1 MGGRIHIWMVCV
13 VTAFFAV
20 ARANA
25 GAYTF
30 KSYQVENGLSQNS
43 VLSILQDREGFMWF
57 GTKDGLNCFD
67 GYSFKV
73 YRRQSGVETSL
84 GNNFVFSLR
93 EDSHGRFWVGTG
105 RGVWLFDKERET
117 FRKFR
122 VEVSGRDI
130 LTAQISAIMEDDAG
144 DIWLATHGQGLFRID
159 RNLACTHHFQT
170 PQIPS
175 NFIGS
180 VVQDKM
186 GCIWVGT
193 VGKGIVMLDPAT
205 SRVDSLPE
213 YVSEGIRDKVIS
225 SLYCDDSNNVW
236 VGTSK
241 EGLHCINNRALQVQH
256 YLDKSILNI
265 RSITQYLDDV
275 IVMGSDN
282 GLVMLDTSTGEYR
295 LTNKSLNSNLSDNSI
310 FSIIRDRENSL
321 WIGTYFGGVNYYS
334 PLINRF
340 EHYYSC
346 NGHRNFNGNIVSQIR
361 QDKNGKIWIGTDDK
375 GLSLFDP
382 QTGQFEPSAL
392 CGKVTYHN
400 VQAILCN
407 DDYLWVGLYNKGIN
421 RIDLKTGRVKNYVS
435 RPGDSTGIDDSNIF
449 AITRLSTGELLFAT
463 PIGVNVYNAAEDNFT
478 RIPQLVNV
486 FVKSMLEDY
495 LGNLWFATNNEGV
508 WCRTKGGQWCRY
520 VNNPA
525 DAGSLSYNAV
535 NYIYED
541 RKNRLW
547 FCTDGGGVCLWNH
560 RDKTFRTIDENRG
573 LPNNVVYAIVDDLN
587 GHLWVSTNKGLAAI
601 SEEDWTVRTYNSSQ
615 RIQNVLYNYN
625 AVLRDRDNYL
635 YFGGVNG
642 FVRFDPREIT
652 PNDFTP
658 AVKITAVSV
667 LNRDIPVSEDG
678 DKRFVLKRNQSTF
691 RFDFVLLSYVSP
703 PDNLYAYKLE
713 GFDRDWT
720 TVQGYPHAHYMNI
733 PSGKYRFR
741 VRAANSDG
749 VWNDRSAEVEIV
761 VRRPFFS
768 SVAMLVLYTALLL
781 AGIWFWVRRF
791 RSRVKARSEKK
802 FLEDKINFFTNI
814 AHEIRTPLSLIT
826 APLENIIK
834 SGDGTV
840 QTRDNLHV
848 IERNSN
854 RLLELVNQLLDFRK
868 IEEEMF
874 ILNRERTDING
885 IVRKVYAQYEY
896 EARAKNI
903 DLRIELPGEEVG
915 CLVDAEAIFK
925 VISNLMS
932 NAMKFTRDTIWLE
945 LCRDEGAAV
954 VRVRDNGA
962 GLDDRDAGR
971 IFDPFV
977 QGSNNTLSAGSGIG
991 LALAQALARKNKG
1004 EIELDRSCGQGAVF
1018 VLTLPLAE
1026 AAADESLAKHATHSF
1041 GGAAEDNRQRILVVE
1056 DNDELR
1062 EFICR
1067 SLSDQY
1073 TIASAVDGVQAL
1085 KVLDNEGVVDLVI
1098 SDVMMPRID
1107 GLELCKRIKND
1118 PAYSHI
1124 PVILLSAKVDQS
1136 VKIKGFEQGA
1146 DVYIEKPFSMDQLK
1160 AQIGSAIEN
1169 RMRLRDNFV
1178 RSPLQYLREN
1188 HGGCDI
1194 QFLNKL
1200 NDTILS
1206 NLTNTEFS
1214 INGLAELFCMSRSS
1228 LHKKI
1233 KALTGLTPNDYI
1245 KLIRLNKA
1253 AELLSSGSYKVNEV
1267 CYLVGFNTPSYFAKC
1282 FYKQFNKLPSSQLD

>member
-1 MGGRIHIWMVCV
+1 MCRGIYRGAVC
-13 VTAFFAV
+13 AV
-20 ARANA
+20 AALFAIVRADA
-25 GAYTF
+25 RAYTF

-43 VLSILQDREGFMWF
+43 VLSIMQDREGFMWF
-57 GTKDGLNCFD
+57 GTKDGLNRFD
-67 GYSFKV
+67 GYSFRV
-73 YRRQSGVETSL
+73 YRRQSGAETAL

-93 EDSHGRFWVGTG
+93 EDSRGRFWVGTG
-105 RGVWLFDKERET
+105 QGAYLFDKAEET
-117 FRKFR
+117 FCRFR
-122 VEVSGRDI
+122 VEEAGSDA
-130 LTAQISAIMEDDAG
+130 LTAQISAIMEDAAG

-159 RNLACTHHFQT
+159 AALECVHHFQT
-170 PQIPS
+170 PEIPS

-180 VVQDKM
+180 IVQDKM
-186 GCIWVGT
+186 GAVWVGT
-193 VGKGIVMLDPAT
+193 VGKGIARIDPAT
-205 SRVDSLPE
+205 GRLDPLPG
-213 YVSEGIRDKVIS
+213 YVAEGIRDKVIS
-225 SLYCDDSNNVW
+225 SLYCDDHNNVW

-241 EGLHCINNRALQVQH
+241 EGLHCIDTRASQVLH
-256 YLDKSILNI
+256 YLDGSILNI
-265 RSITQYLDDV
+265 RSITQYLDDGM
-275 IVMGSDN
+275 VMGSDN
-282 GLVMLDTSTGEYR
+282 GLVMLDPATGEWR
-295 LTNKSLNSNLSDNSI
+295 LTSRSHNGNLSDNSI
-310 FSIIRDRENSL
+310 FSIVRDRENSL

-340 EHYYSC
+340 EHYSSG
-346 NGHRNFNGNIVSQIR
+346 NGHPHFCGNIVSQIR
-361 QDKNGKIWIGTDDK
+361 QDPSGRIWIGTDDE

-382 QTGQFEPSAL
+382 RSGRFCPSEL
-392 CGKVTYHN
+392 RDKISYHN
-400 VQAILCN
+400 VQAVLC
-407 DDYLWVGLYNKGIN
+407 DDDRMWVGLYNKGID
-421 RIDLKTGRVKNYVS
+421 RVDLKTGRVVRYVN
-435 RPGDSTGIDDSNIF
+435 RPGDATAIDDNNIF

-463 PIGVNVYNAAEDNFT
+463 PIGVNVYDAARDRFT
-478 RIPQLVNV
+478 RIPELVNV
-486 FVKSMLEDY
+486 FVKSILEDY

-508 WCRTKGGQWCRY
+508 WCRTQSGEWRHY
-520 VNNPA
+520 VNDPC
-525 DAGSLSYNAV
+525 DAASLSYNAV

-547 FCTDGGGVCLWNH
+547 FCTDGGGVCAWDH
-560 RDKTFRTIDENRG
+560 GEKAFRTIDEACG

-587 GHLWVSTNKGLAAI
+587 GRLWVSTNKGLAAI
-601 SEEDWTVRTYNSSQ
+601 CEEDWSVATYNSSQ
-615 RIQNVLYNYN
+615 RIQNILYNYN

-642 FVRFDPREIT
+642 FVRFDPTRIV

-658 AVKITAVSV
+658 QVKITAMSV
-667 LNRDIPVSEDG
+667 LDRNMPLPAGDG
-678 DKRFVLKRNQSTF
+678 RVVLKRKESTF

-703 PDNLYAYKLE
+703 SDNLYAYKLE
-713 GFDRDWT
+713 GFDREWT
-720 TVQGYPHAHYMNI
+720 TVRGYPHAHYMNI
-733 PSGKYRFR
+733 PSGRYTFR

-749 VWNDRSAEVEIV
+749 VWNESCAETQIV

-768 SVAMLVLYTALLL
+768 SVAMLALYGVLLL
-781 AGIWFWVRRF
+781 AAIWFWVRRF
-791 RSRVKARSEKK
+791 RRRVKVRSEKR
-802 FLEDKINFFTNI
+802 FLEEKISFFTNI

-834 SGDGTV
+834 SGDGNA

-874 ILNRERTDING
+874 IFNHERTDLSVV
-885 IVRKVYAQYEY
+885 VRKVHAQYEY
-896 EARAKNI
+896 EARARGI
-903 DLRIELPGEEVG
+903 DLRVGLPGEEVV

-925 VISNLMS
+925 VVSNLMS

-945 LCRDEGAAV
+945 LHRQQGTARIA
-954 VRVRDNGA
+954 VRDNGA
-962 GLDDRDAGR
+962 GLDERDARR

-977 QGSNNTLSAGSGIG
+977 QGSNNTSNSGSGIG
-991 LALAQALARKNKG
+991 LALAQALARKNRG
-1004 EIELDRSCGQGAVF
+1004 EIVLDTCREEGTVF

-1026 AAADESLAKHATHSF
+1026 TSADDSAAR
-1041 GGAAEDNRQRILVVE
+1041 AAGHPPVCVAEENRPRILVVE
-1056 DNDELR
+1056 DNDEMR
-1062 EFICR
+1062 EFVCR

-1073 TIASAVDGVQAL
+1073 AVVGAADGEQAL
-1085 KVLDNEGVVDLVI
+1085 CALDNEGVVDLVI

-1107 GLELCKRIKND
+1107 GFELCGRIKNN

-1136 VKIKGFEQGA
+1136 AKIGGLERGA

-1188 HGGCDI
+1188 HGSCDI
-1194 QFLNKL
+1194 RFLNRL
-1200 NDTILS
+1200 NETILS

-1233 KALTGLTPNDYI
+1233 KGLTGLTPNDYI

-1253 AELLSSGSYKVNEV
+1253 AELLSSGGYKVNEV

-1282 FYKQFNKLPSSQLD
+1282 FYKQFNRLPSSQLD